1 MPTMAETGRV
11 FIWVQH
17 LLGIGHLMRA
27 AHLARHLAAKGWQ
40 VDLASGGAALENLD
54 VGRARFHQLPALKAA
69 DAAFSGLVDG
79 EGNPPSEEFKR
90 ARRDALLR
98 LFVLADPEILVVEH
112 YPFGRRQLRF
122 ELDTLL
128 AAAQHISA
136 RPMIFCSVRDILV
149 ERKPEREEETVAA
162 IARFDAVLVHG
173 DPALIPFE
181 ASFDATERIKSK
193 LVYTGYVGGNAPTPA
208 PPPGEGDSEILV
220 SAGGGAVGDKIGGA
234 ALDAASSL
242 PHVRRWRILVG
253 ANAGPRLLRK
263 LRARAPSWVAVE
275 PARPDFRGLLARC
288 AVSVSQAGYNTVV
301 DVLAAGARPVLVPFA
316 TERETEQS
324 LRAQRL
330 AQKGLA
336 RVLPESA
343 LTPDRLAAFV
353 AEALA
358 MPRPLGKVKID
369 GEAETERILAKA
381 LARRRGAPA

>member
-27 AHLARHLAAKGWQ
+27 AHIARHLAGKGWQ
-40 VDLASGGAALENLD
+40 VELASGGAPVGNLD
-54 VGRARFHQLPALKAA
+54 VGAALLHQLPPLKAA
-69 DAAFSGLVDG
+69 DTAFSAVVDMDG
-79 EGNPPSEEFKR
+79 KPPDDAFRR
-90 ARRDALLR
+90 ARREQLLR
-98 LFVLADPEILVVEH
+98 HFVLADPEILIVEH

-122 ELDTLL
+122 ELDYLL

-136 RPMIFCSVRDILV
+136 RPLILSSVRDILV
-149 ERKPEREEETVAA
+149 ERRPEREAETVAA

-173 DPALIPFE
+173 DPALVPLE
-181 ASFDATERIKSK
+181 TSFDATERIKAK
-193 LVYTGYVGGNAPTPA
+193 LVYTGYVGGAAQVPA
-208 PPPGEGDSEILV
+208 PPPGVGDNEIVV
-220 SAGGGAVGDKIGGA
+220 SAGGGAVGDKIGETA
-234 ALDAASSL
+234 VDAAAAV

-263 LRARAPSWVAVE
+263 LRARAPSWVTVE

-316 TERETEQS
+316 TGRETEQT
-324 LRAQRL
+324 LRAERL

-343 LTPDRLAAFV
+343 LTPHRLAAFV

-369 GEAETERILAKA
+369 GEAESERVLAKA
-381 LARRRGAPA
+381 LAQRRGGRA

>member
-1 MPTMAETGRV
+1 MAEKGRV

-40 VDLASGGAALENLD
+40 VDLASGGMPVETLD
-54 VGRARFHQLPALKAA
+54 VGQTRFHQLPPIRAA
-69 DAAFSGLVDG
+69 DAEFSGLVDA
-79 EGNPPSEEFKR
+79 EGNPPSEEFRR
-90 ARRDALLR
+90 ARREMLLR
-98 LFVLADPEILVVEH
+98 FFVLADPEILLVEH

-128 AAAQHISA
+128 AAAAHISA
-136 RPMIFCSVRDILV
+136 RPAIMCSVRDILV
-149 ERKPEREEETVAA
+149 DRRPEREEETVAA
-162 IARFDAVLVHG
+162 VARFDAVLVHG
-173 DPALIPFE
+173 DPALVPLD
-181 ASFDATERIKSK
+181 ASFGPTHRIKSK
-193 LVYTGYVGGNAPTPA
+193 IVYTGYVGGSAPVPTPPA
-208 PPPGEGDSEILV
+208 GEGDNEIIV
-220 SAGGGAVGDKIGGA
+220 SAGGGAVGAKVGDA
-234 ALDAASSL
+234 ALDAAASL

-263 LRARAPSWVAVE
+263 LRARAPSWVVVE
-275 PARPDFRGLLARC
+275 PARPDFRGLLGRC

-316 TERETEQS
+316 NERETEQT
-324 LRAQRL
+324 LRAERL

-353 AEALA
+353 AEAMA
-358 MPRPLGKVKID
+358 MARPLGKVKLD
-369 GEAETERILAKA
+369 GEAQTERILAKA
-381 LARRRGAPA
+381 LASRRGGLA